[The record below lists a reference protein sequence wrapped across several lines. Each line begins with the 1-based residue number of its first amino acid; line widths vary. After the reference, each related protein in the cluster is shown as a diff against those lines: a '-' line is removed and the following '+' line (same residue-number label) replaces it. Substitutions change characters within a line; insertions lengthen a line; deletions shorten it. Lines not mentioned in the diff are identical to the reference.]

1 MDKHTDCCGFA
12 IRRLKGSTTL
22 GGFAI
27 PHQSNE
33 SLVKKYIELC
43 HFSHFFR
50 TFAVLFI
57 SFITNNL
64 IYSIIP

>member
-50 TFAVLFI
+50 TFAVLLCF
-57 SFITNNL
+57 
-64 IYSIIP
+64 YYK

>member
-1 MDKHTDCCGFA
+1 MELQPILNVK
-12 IRRLKGSTTL
+12 ST
-22 GGFAI
+22 A
-27 PHQSNE
+27 E
-33 SLVKKYIELC
+33 SLVKKYIGLR